1 MPAPVIPP
9 AGVSPA
15 GFFVPVSYTA
25 PGEPVG
31 ILADA
36 VDPKTGE
43 YLSLERGFDPTDAA
57 VLTALRTVRGSGS
70 AVLEVGQRFQ
80 DATHVT
86 AATETFLFQEVE
98 LALRH
103 LVRSGQIR
111 LERVVV
117 LADPKTDFAEVAI
130 FYANLGRAADRLAVL
145 PFASQLLRAA

>member
-15 GFFVPVSYTA
+15 GFFVPVTYVA

-31 ILADA
+31 ILADPI
-36 VDPKTGE
+36 DPRTGE

-86 AATETFLFQEVE
+86 DATATFLFQEVE

-103 LVRSGQIR
+103 LVHTGQIR
-111 LERVVV
+111 LERVSVV
-117 LADPKTDFAEVAI
+117 AEPGKDFAEAAI
-130 FYANLGRAADRLAVL
+130 FYVNLARGEERIAVL
-145 PFASQLLRAA
+145 PFAAQLLRAA